1 MYAAGSLS
9 PGQIL
14 VIVVIVLLLFG
25 GKRLR
30 SFGSDLGEAIKGFKK
45 SVSGD
50 DKEKE
55 NEQDQAPKNLE
66 QQNNSQQ
73 TVQQNEK
80 NEHKQ

>member
-50 DKEKE
+50 EKE

-66 QQNNSQQ
+66 QQNNAQQ

>member
-50 DKEKE
+50 DKE
-55 NEQDQAPKNLE
+55 NEQDQTPKNLE
-66 QQNNSQQ
+66 QQNNPQQ

>member
-1 MYAAGSLS
+1 MFAAGSLS

-30 SFGSDLGEAIKGFKK
+30 SFGSDLGEAIKGFKN
-45 SVSGD
+45 SMSGD
-50 DKEKE
+50 DKDKE
-55 NEQDQAPKNLE
+55 NKDEPQKNLE
-66 QQNNSQQ
+66 QNNAQQ
-73 TVQQNEK
+73 PVQQNEK

>member
-45 SVSGD
+45 SVSGE
-50 DKEKE
+50 EKE
-55 NEQDQAPKNLE
+55 NEQDQTPKNLE
-66 QQNNSQQ
+66 QQNNPQQ

>member
-45 SVSGD
+45 SVSGE
-50 DKEKE
+50 EKE
-55 NEQDQAPKNLE
+55 NDQDQTPKNLE
-66 QQNNSQQ
+66 QQNNPQQ